1 MVRPILDINE
11 VFLYYSRSR
20 QRSDKGVRIMKLPRL
35 KEWREKR
42 GLSQEALSELAGVSR
57 DSISSYENGRR
68 EAHPGTAKKLAEALE
83 VNVTNLVEV
92 KKVEVEVRWE
102 GADGR
107 LTGEKLRFT
116 GEMVDSYEDDT
127 REVELYE
134 CPGGYRILIDYDS
147 PVGRLSELHPNSVNR
162 VTGEL
167 DYGLYTAEE
176 VVQDYPQ
183 FGDTV
188 GVLRVRDLD

>member
-1 MVRPILDINE
+1 
-11 VFLYYSRSR
+11 
-20 QRSDKGVRIMKLPRL
+20 MKLPRL

-68 EAHPGTAKKLAEALE
+68 EAHPGTAKKLADALE

-102 GADGR
+102 DADGR
-107 LTGEKLRFT
+107 LVSEKLRFT
-116 GEMVDSYEDDT
+116 GEAVDSYEIGDGV
-127 REVELYE
+127 VELYE
-134 CPGGYRILIDYDS
+134 CPGGYRVLEDHDTSGGQRVQLY
-147 PVGRLSELHPNSVNR
+147 PNSEDR
-162 VTGEL
+162 ARGKL

-176 VVQDYPQ
+176 VVQEYPK
-183 FGDTV
+183 FGETV
-188 GVLRVRDLD
+188 GAMRVRDLD